1 MLITEMSSP
10 SAQTNSRSVRRKR
23 ASGSHIKLI
32 LIYIVSIVTNN
43 IFFELMY

>member
-23 ASGSHIKLI
+23 ASGSTYQINTYL
-32 LIYIVSIVTNN
+32 
-43 IFFELMY
+43 